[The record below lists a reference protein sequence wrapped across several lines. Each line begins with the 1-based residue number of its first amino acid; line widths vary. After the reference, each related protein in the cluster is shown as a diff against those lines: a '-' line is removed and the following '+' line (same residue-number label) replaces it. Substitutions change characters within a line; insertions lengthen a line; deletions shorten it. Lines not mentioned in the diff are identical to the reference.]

1 MSLDHSLEPK
11 NSDMASSSLFGQ
23 VDKFDAH
30 GKESF
35 TNYLERLEFYF
46 IANDIDNDSKKKAMF
61 LSSVGAETFKLI
73 KDLCT
78 PVRPMDKTFQ
88 EICDILRDHLN
99 PEPNVIVERYKFFSR
114 NRRDNESVAEYV
126 AELRHL
132 STHCNFAGNLNE
144 QIRELV
150 CGK

>member
-73 KDLCT
+73 KDYHKIIKDLCT
-78 PVRPMDKTFQ
+78 PVKPMDKTFKD
-88 EICDILRDHLN
+88 ICDILRDHLN
-99 PEPNVIVERYKFFSR
+99 P
-114 NRRDNESVAEYV
+114 A
-126 AELRHL
+126 
-132 STHCNFAGNLNE
+132 
-144 QIRELV
+144 
-150 CGK
+150 

>member
-46 IANDIDNDSKKKAMF
+46 IANDIDNDS
-61 LSSVGAETFKLI
+61 
-73 KDLCT
+73 
-78 PVRPMDKTFQ
+78 
-88 EICDILRDHLN
+88 
-99 PEPNVIVERYKFFSR
+99 
-114 NRRDNESVAEYV
+114 
-126 AELRHL
+126 
-132 STHCNFAGNLNE
+132 
-144 QIRELV
+144 
-150 CGK
+150 